1 LNDDAYNAATY
12 QATTAAAQDFDISTA
27 SGWGP
32 DYQDPSTYLD
42 IYDSRTGA
50 QLQNLGLEPSE
61 IAKDNSSAEV
71 VKEIGLTEYDALLDK
86 ADAITANDQI
96 EKRYEAY
103 ADAEAWLAANALQIP
118 VQAFG
123 ATPRVSK

>member
-1 LNDDAYNAATY
+1 MV
-12 QATTAAAQDFDISTA
+12 
-27 SGWGP
+27 
-32 DYQDPSTYLD
+32 
-42 IYDSRTGA
+42 
-50 QLQNLGLEPSE
+50 
-61 IAKDNSSAEV
+61 SSSP
-71 VKEIGLTEYDALLDK
+71 EYDALLDK

-123 ATPRVSK
+123 ATPRVSKEVPFTRQFSWVGLANQKYKNLKLQGDAVTIKQYDKALKDWEAKKVETAKENTSNQK